1 MPPCGEGFACP
12 VHGLLCQ
19 SCLSDTDASFY
30 LRRAAERESSCLN
43 KYLAHIQWIKLDS
56 EVGLFVEMNDNHFK
70 LLYVGNSVTECF
82 NQEASRNIFFV
93 AAVQETS
100 YMKFMAA
107 FEYFI

>member
-1 MPPCGEGFACP
+1 MPPCGEGSACP
-12 VHGLLCQ
+12 VRHGLLCQ

-30 LRRAAERESSCLN
+30 LRR
-43 KYLAHIQWIKLDS
+43 QWIKLDS
-56 EVGLFVEMNDNHFK
+56 EVGIFVEIRTI
-70 LLYVGNSVTECF
+70 LLYIGNSVTVCF

>member
-1 MPPCGEGFACP
+1 M
-12 VHGLLCQ
+12 
-19 SCLSDTDASFY
+19 
-30 LRRAAERESSCLN
+30 RAFTCDEQQRESSCLN
-43 KYLAHIQWIKLDS
+43 KYLAHIQWINYY
-56 EVGLFVEMNDNHFK
+56 FII
-70 LLYVGNSVTECF
+70 LYGGNSVTECF